1 MFLIF
6 FIDGLNNSAIS
17 RKVTWFHEMADFLNE
32 NVQLAL
38 AAVGGIVL
46 IRFACSLVAFLYSTF
61 LSGGVNV
68 KKLGSWAVVT
78 VIFGNVSISC
88 PVGRSY

>member
-1 MFLIF
+1 MTWVPLRM
-6 FIDGLNNSAIS
+6 SAF
-17 RKVTWFHEMADFLNE
+17 VDE

-38 AAVGGIVL
+38 AVLGGIVAVR
-46 IRFACSLVAFLYSTF
+46 IVYSVAAFLFSTF

-78 VIFGNVSISC
+78 ASSLR
-88 PVGRSY
+88 GRA